1 MGHLRENG
9 FSVMTKDLGDA
20 ELSALKARHGVGRE
34 LAGCHTAE
42 IEGYVI
48 EGHVHAREIVRLLEE
63 RPEIAGLSV
72 PGMPVGSPGMP
83 VGSPGMEV
91 PSGRKDP
98 HAVLAFDSEGRTSVY
113 ARY

>member
-1 MGHLRENG
+1 MGHLRANG
-9 FSVMTKDLGDA
+9 FSVMTKDLDDA
-20 ELSALKARHGVGRE
+20 ELSALKARYGVGRE
-34 LAGCHTAE
+34 LASCHTAE

-63 RPEIAGLSV
+63 RPEITGLSV
-72 PGMPVGSPGMP
+72 PGMP

-91 PSGRKDP
+91 PSGREDP
-98 HAVLAFDSEGRTSVY
+98 YAVLAFDSEGRTSVY

>member
-20 ELSALKARHGVGRE
+20 ELSTLKARHGVARE

-48 EGHVHAREIVRLLEE
+48 EGHVHAREIVRLLRAL
-63 RPEIAGLSV
+63 RPI
-72 PGMPVGSPGMP
+72 
-83 VGSPGMEV
+83 
-91 PSGRKDP
+91 GRRKSRLC
-98 HAVLAFDSEGRTSVY
+98 HATRPKCAK
-113 ARY
+113 

>member
-72 PGMPVGSPGMP
+72 PGMPVGSPGM
-83 VGSPGMEV
+83 EV

-98 HAVLAFDSEGRTSVY
+98 YAVLAFDSQGRTSVY